1 MIRRNLL
8 AGLSATILSFNVL
21 GTAVAHAGEV
31 KVFAAASLKNALD
44 GIAKDWKAETG
55 NDVVLTF
62 AASSALAK
70 QVEAGAPADLF
81 ISADLKWMDYLEKGD
96 LINKASRENLLGNA
110 LVLVAPIN
118 KASRENLLGNA
129 LVLVAPKDAS
139 KTYDI
144 GKGFDLAGALGSER
158 LAVGLTASVPA
169 GIYAKQA
176 LTTLGLWDSVKDKL
190 AEAENVRAALLL
202 VSRGEAPLGI
212 VYMTDTKADASVKV
226 AGTFPEDSHD
236 PIIYPVAA
244 VKASTNPLSAEFQTY
259 LRSKKAAA
267 LFTEQGFTLL
277 SGK

>member
-1 MIRRNLL
+1 
-8 AGLSATILSFNVL
+8 
-21 GTAVAHAGEV
+21 
-31 KVFAAASLKNALD
+31 
-44 GIAKDWKAETG
+44 
-55 NDVVLTF
+55 VVLTF

-70 QVEAGAPADLF
+70 QVEAGAPVDLF

-96 LINKASRENLLGNA
+96 LISKAT
-110 LVLVAPIN
+110 
-118 KASRENLLGNA
+118 RENLLGNA
-129 LVLVAPKDAS
+129 LVLVAPKDVA

-144 GKGFDLAGALGSER
+144 GKGFDLAGALGSGR
-158 LAVGLTASVPA
+158 LAVGLTQSVPA

-176 LTTLGLWDSVKDKL
+176 LTGLGVWDSVKDKL

-212 VYMTDTKADASVKV
+212 VYMTDTKADSSVKV

-244 VKASTNPLSAEFQTY
+244 VKASANPLSAEFQTY

-267 LFTEQGFTLL
+267 HFTEQGFTLL